1 MIQLRLATSAPFDG
15 QALLRFLG
23 ARAIAGLE
31 EVVGSTYRRSLVLR
45 HGAAIAELKP
55 RTASVRCLLS
65 LDDPRDRAEA
75 VARCRRLLGLD
86 TDPVVVAARLGRDP
100 LLGALVRRRPGLRVP
115 GCTDGFELAVRAIL
129 GQQVTLGSA
138 RQSGARLVELLG
150 APLPEPSE
158 GVTHRFPAP
167 EAVVECDASELR
179 LPRTRAEA
187 LRSLARLVVAGELEL
202 EPEADRAHAGNTLL
216 GITGVG
222 PWTASYVAMRALADP
237 DAFPAGDAGLRRA
250 LERLGHDGGSAA
262 AERLAE
268 RWRPWRAYAAVH
280 LWASLNDATAESG
293 SKP

>member
-1 MIQLRLATSAPFDG
+1 MIQLRLATSPPFDG

-23 ARAIAGLE
+23 VRAIAGLE
-31 EVVGSTYRRSLVLR
+31 EVVGPTYRRSLVLR
-45 HGAAIAELKP
+45 HGAAIAELTP
-55 RTASVRCLLS
+55 RTTSVRCVLR

-75 VARCRRLLGLD
+75 VARCRRLLALD
-86 TDPVVVAARLGRDP
+86 TEPAAVAARLGCDP
-100 LLGALVRRRPGLRVP
+100 LLGALVRRRPGLRVA

-150 APLPEPSE
+150 PRLREPSG

-167 EAVVECDASELR
+167 EAVAECDPDELR

-187 LRSLARLVVAGELEL
+187 LRSLARLVGDGELEL
-202 EPEADRAHAGNTLL
+202 EPEADRARVESTLL
-216 GITGVG
+216 GIPGVG

-250 LERLGHDGGSAA
+250 LERLGHDGGRAA

-268 RWRPWRAYAAVH
+268 RWRPWRAYAAAH
-280 LWASLNDATAESG
+280 LWASLGDTAAQAG
-293 SKP
+293 